1 MRIPV
6 RVRPSTSEFGVKGS
20 LQTDEP
26 LRVPCGCG
34 RVAPHSVKPDAF
46 YDLVEKRAPAT
57 RAGELF
63 RWDMLYHP
71 RHARRLGPPKT
82 GALEAH
88 KHAATLHTRLP
99 PPGNHI
105 RG

>member
-1 MRIPV
+1 
-6 RVRPSTSEFGVKGS
+6 
-20 LQTDEP
+20 
-26 LRVPCGCG
+26 
-34 RVAPHSVKPDAF
+34 
-46 YDLVEKRAPAT
+46 
-57 RAGELF
+57 
-63 RWDMLYHP
+63 MLYHP